1 MPTMSDIAKRAGV
14 SKSTVSYVLSGKRPI
29 SAEVKQ
35 SVLAAMKE
43 LGYEYINPL
52 GRSLATK
59 KSRTIALALPPLSPE
74 NDGLHLDLM
83 WRAEFMIGASEA
95 AMQQGYSLLLWPQ
108 PEKEQDLLR
117 MMRRTAVDGL
127 ILMDI
132 RLQDARVEL
141 LKEHHYPFVMIGH
154 CQNNEGLSFVD
165 FDFADAMQTCV
176 RYLAQLGHQ
185 HMLFVHTIAPHG
197 AQLGYASRARAAF
210 EHTITS
216 CGLQGTTL
224 ACEPDIQS
232 CSRLLN
238 DALTGIPAVSA
249 VITADAWMI
258 GTIMQVVA
266 DRGMKMPEDLSLVTV
281 ASSHLAAITSP
292 RLTTIDVPYAEM
304 GRIGAEMIIRL
315 LEGQTRPEQQLLK
328 AGLTINQTAGSPPTY
343 KRYGPYNASARPRM

>member
-29 SAEVKQ
+29 SKEVKQ
-35 SVLAAMKE
+35 DVLAAMKE

-95 AMQQGYSLLLWPQ
+95 AMQQGYSLLLWP
-108 PEKEQDLLR
+108 PPKEDQDLLR
-117 MMRRTAVDGL
+117 MMRQTAVDGL

-141 LKEHHYPFVMIGH
+141 LKEHRYPFAMIGH
-154 CQNNEGLSFVD
+154 CQNNDGLSFVD

-185 HMLFVHTIAPHG
+185 HMLFAYTIAPRG
-197 AQLGYASRARAAF
+197 LQFGYATRAREAF
-210 EHTITS
+210 EQTTAS
-216 CGLQGTTL
+216 SGLQGTL
-224 ACEPDIQS
+224 LGCEPDTQS
-232 CSRLLN
+232 CSRLLD
-238 DALTGIPAVSA
+238 DALTSNPTVSA

-266 DRGMKMPEDLSLVTV
+266 DRGMKMPDDLSLVTV
-281 ASSHLAAITSP
+281 ASSHLAAITTP

-304 GRIGAEMIIRL
+304 GRIGAEMIIRQ
-315 LEGQTRPEQQLLK
+315 LEGQSEPEQRLLK
-328 AGLTINQTAGSPPTY
+328 AGLTINQTAGPPPTRNRSVSY
-343 KRYGPYNASARPRM
+343 SASARPRM